1 MVNLELQKI
10 SNDKV
15 RTSMKWMKSEMA
27 VGLVNIPV
35 TVRRCTDEKAVD
47 FIPHCLKQSQRV
59 RVMEEK
65 WCAELQKLQKDEVD
79 AEARLRN
86 NSLMLRKRTAY
97 AMFAL
102 RMLIEKYREGLV
114 ELHCVVLDQNH

>member
-1 MVNLELQKI
+1 MSGGNGNLKVQKI

-35 TVRRCTDEKAVD
+35 KVRRCTEEKAVD

-65 WCAELQKLQKDEVD
+65 WCAELQKLQKDKVD
-79 AEARLRN
+79 AEARLR
-86 NSLMLRKRTAY
+86 
-97 AMFAL
+97 
-102 RMLIEKYREGLV
+102 REGTISK
-114 ELHCVVLDQNH
+114 Q